1 MPPDCHDDRPQANCL
16 RWSTWRAG
24 TPAIRINDMEYQDLS
39 AASWQM
45 DLSEMFVLMGLIF
58 TCLRRLLALFM
69 GMDRPLAPATRAS
82 GAQLLGVCSQQHPLA
97 RVPVPTPRLAI

>member
-1 MPPDCHDDRPQANCL
+1 
-16 RWSTWRAG
+16 
-24 TPAIRINDMEYQDLS
+24 
-39 AASWQM
+39 M

-97 RVPVPTPRLAI
+97 RVPVPTPRLTI